1 MMQPLRFLIN
11 GEWRSSERKRTLY
24 NPFTKQSVGEVYQA
38 SDTDI
43 ADAIHAATAA
53 FQVTRKLPAYRR
65 AEVLLAIAREIE
77 ADKGRFAELITA
89 ETGKPITLSRTEVER
104 SIFTFIIASEEAK
117 RIEGN
122 VLQLDL
128 AQHSE
133 DRIGIVRRFP
143 IGPIG
148 AITPFNFPLNLVA
161 HKVAPAIAAGNTV
174 VLKPASSASMT
185 ALLLA
190 EVIHK
195 TTLPKGAFNVAPC
208 SSHEAEQLAT
218 NEYIKLISFT
228 GSPAVGWGLKAK
240 AGKKKV
246 VLELGGNAGV
256 IVDKDANLYY
266 ALKRIVQ
273 GAYGNAGQSC
283 IAVQRIYVHSDLY
296 KVFTERLLEATKSV
310 VVGNPMDEA
319 TLVGPMI
326 DEEAA
331 QKAEGWIK
339 EAVAAGARLLC
350 GGSRKGA
357 VLEPTVLAE
366 VKPDMKVS
374 CEEVF
379 APVVTVEPFDSFEQ
393 AIAMANNSVYGL
405 QAGVFSNN
413 FKNIMYAY
421 QELEVGGVV
430 INDSPTYR
438 IDHMPYG
445 GMKNSGFGREGIRN
459 AIEEMTEM
467 KLMAMN
473 LGQMDQ

>member
-1 MMQPLRFLIN
+1 MQPLRFLID

-38 SDTDI
+38 SDADVT
-43 ADAIHAATAA
+43 DAINAATTA
-53 FQVTRKLPAYRR
+53 FQVIRKLPSHRR
-65 AEVLLAIAREIE
+65 AAILLDIAQKIGATKE
-77 ADKGRFAELITA
+77 RFAGLITA
-89 ETGKPITLSRTEVER
+89 ETGKPITFSRAEVER
-104 SIFTFIIASEEAK
+104 SIFTFTIASEEAK
-117 RIEGN
+117 RIEGS
-122 VLQLDL
+122 VIQLDL
-128 AQHSE
+128 AKHSE
-133 DRIGIVRRFP
+133 DRIGLVRRFP

-174 VLKPASSASMT
+174 VLKPSSSATMT

-195 TTLPKGAFNVAPC
+195 TALPSGAFNVVPC
-208 SSHEAEQLAT
+208 SSHEIEQLVT
-218 NEYIKLISFT
+218 SEQIRLLSFT
-228 GSPAVGWGLKAK
+228 GSPAVGWRIKEK

-256 IVDKDANLYY
+256 IVDKDATLDY
-266 ALKRIVQ
+266 ALNKIVQ
-273 GAYGNAGQSC
+273 GSYGNAGQSC
-283 IAVQRIYVHSDLY
+283 IAVQRIYVHDELY
-296 KVFTERLLEATKSV
+296 GIFMERLLEATRLV
-310 VVGNPMDEA
+310 VVGDPMDEA

-339 EAVAAGARLLC
+339 EAVAAGARLMC
-350 GGSRKGA
+350 GGIRRGV
-357 VLEPTVLAE
+357 VLEPTVLTNI
-366 VKPDMKVS
+366 KPDMKVS
-374 CEEVF
+374 CEEIF
-379 APVVTVEPFDSFEQ
+379 APVVTVEPFTSFEH
-393 AIAMANNSVYGL
+393 AVTMVNNSAYGL

-445 GMKNSGFGREGIRN
+445 GVKNSGFGREGIRY

-473 LGQMDQ
+473 LGQLDR